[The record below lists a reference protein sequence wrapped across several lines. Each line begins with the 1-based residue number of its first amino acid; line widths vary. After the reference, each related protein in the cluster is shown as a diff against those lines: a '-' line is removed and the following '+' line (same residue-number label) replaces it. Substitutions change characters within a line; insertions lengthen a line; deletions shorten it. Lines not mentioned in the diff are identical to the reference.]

1 MKRVLIAPDSFKQTL
16 SATEVCEIVS
26 HSLKERYSDIHI
38 DCIPVA
44 DGGEGTAEAFLY
56 ALGGEKVYC
65 TVRSPLGRDISA
77 YYALLPD
84 GSAVIEMAQASGI
97 GIEEKNDPLKS
108 STYGTG
114 QLLEHAIK
122 SGVRNFYIALG
133 GSATTDGGIGCMG
146 CLGVKFLD
154 EDKNEVS
161 LCGDGLCELD
171 SVDPSGLLPEVKECS
186 FTVLCDVKNSLY
198 GKNGAAYI
206 FAPQKG
212 ADEKQVDFLDRGLSN
227 LAQKVKDCLQKDFSS
242 YEGAGAAGGLGF
254 ALTAFLGAQMKS
266 GAEAVLEITHFSEKA
281 KQADLVITG
290 EGKMDLQSLMGKVP
304 FAVAQK
310 SGNTKVMAIVGVSEI
325 DADTAKR
332 YGIQNIIETN
342 PLHLSFDEI
351 KHKSE
356 QMLNKACEKISV

>member
-1 MKRVLIAPDSFKQTL
+1 MKRVIIAPDSFKQTL

-26 HSLKERYSDIHI
+26 QTLKEKYPHIHI

-65 TVRSPLGRDISA
+65 TVKSPLGRDISA

-114 QLLEHAIK
+114 QLIEHAVK
-122 SGVRNFYIALG
+122 SGVKSIYMGLG
-133 GSATTDGGIGCMG
+133 GSATTDGGIGCIRA
-146 CLGVKFLD
+146 LGVKFLD
-154 EDKNEVS
+154 KNKKEIP
-161 LCGDGLCELD
+161 LCGEGLCEIEAIDASTLM
-171 SVDPSGLLPEVKECS
+171 PEVKDCT
-186 FTVLCDVKNSLY
+186 FTVLCDVENPLY

-212 ADEKQVDFLDRGLSN
+212 ADEKQVEFLDRGLSN

-310 SGNTKVMAIVGVSEI
+310 SGDTRVVAIVGLSEI
-325 DADTAKR
+325 DRKSARQHKIDD
-332 YGIQNIIETN
+332 IIETN
-342 PLHLSFDEI
+342 PLHLPFEQI
-351 KHKSE
+351 RFNAR
-356 QMLNKACEKISV
+356 QMLKEACEKISL